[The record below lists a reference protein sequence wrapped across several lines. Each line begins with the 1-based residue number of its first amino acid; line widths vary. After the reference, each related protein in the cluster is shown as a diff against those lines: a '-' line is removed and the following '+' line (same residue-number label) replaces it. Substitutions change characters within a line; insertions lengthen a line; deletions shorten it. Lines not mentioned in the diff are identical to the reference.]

1 MNIKEKIIKIKNN
14 IVAFYTSKTATAYV
28 AIGITSLVG
37 ISAIILGSI
46 AVISAITKDP
56 KATTSTTATTV
67 IEDSTIAPATSETET
82 TTEAPEATTEE
93 TTTAETTTERTTT
106 TETTTEEATTKKKV
120 EVTTTAPP
128 PPTIA
133 VEDLNIGNASEEETA
148 ETKNDNKY
156 KDEFYGDDLEEETE
170 KTTQKPTTATT
181 TKPNPQTASKPTSQ
195 QTTAKPNETT
205 TQKPTVPET
214 ETPTTSPTNNNVRL
228 VKGIDVSK
236 WNSLD
241 KSPIDWVKVKNSG
254 VEYVIIRAGY
264 RGQSNPKLYEDP
276 YFDEHIQG
284 ALSAGLQVGVYFY
297 SQAIDENE
305 ALEEASFLLSILG
318 DYKLTYPVCFDWEPV
333 EGSRAKN
340 ANLTKDQSS
349 KVARKFLETMTGYGY
364 DTMLYSY
371 HSAIK
376 TYFNNDLLNDYK
388 VWMAYYFNAY
398 KNNGVEFTAGDKY
411 PSTAYP
417 FQMWQYSST
426 GTVPGISGQV
436 DMNVAFYYYSENGAP
451 TASSIINIPATS
463 YTIKPGENVDY
474 RTGVSGYNCAGINET
489 DLVEITIT
497 DSNGKIVTD
506 EIAFST
512 YGRYSINY
520 TLKDF
525 TGLTKRVT
533 ANLIVG
539 DKPSLAITNDT
550 LSINKFT
557 TSYDAMIEALRTNIT
572 AFNDCVGNPIATDN
586 ISFNGLDVFKHNDL
600 VTGTFQITYVAKDSL
615 DFTTTTALTLIITD
629 EEVETETNT
638 ETESN
643 TKLETESDTVSNSEA
658 TTELDTDISSNIEN
672 VTTGNT
678 ASNK

>member
-1 MNIKEKIIKIKNN
+1 M
-14 IVAFYTSKTATAYV
+14 
-28 AIGITSLVG
+28 
-37 ISAIILGSI
+37 
-46 AVISAITKDP
+46 
-56 KATTSTTATTV
+56 TTVETTA
-67 IEDSTIAPATSETET
+67 S
-82 TTEAPEATTEE
+82 
-93 TTTAETTTERTTT
+93 
-106 TETTTEEATTKKKV
+106 ETTTEESTTKKKV

-156 KDEFYGDDLEEETE
+156 KDEFYEDDLEEETE
-170 KTTQKPTTATT
+170 KPTPKPTTAPTTTPNTTQSQQTT
-181 TKPNPQTASKPTSQ
+181 TKPTTTQNQQTTTKPTTTQDQ
-195 QTTAKPNETT
+195 QTTAKPEETT

-214 ETPTTSPTNNNVRL
+214 EAPTAPPASNNVRL
-228 VKGIDVSK
+228 IKGIDISK

-241 KSPIDWVKVKNSG
+241 KAPIDWVKVKNSG

-264 RGQSNPKLYEDP
+264 RGQTNPKLYEDP

-284 ALSAGLQVGVYFY
+284 AISAGLQVGVYFY
-297 SQAIDENE
+297 SQAITENE
-305 ALEEASFLLSILG
+305 ALEEASFLLNILG

-333 EGSRAKN
+333 EGSRAKD
-340 ANLTKDQSS
+340 AKLSMDQAS
-349 KVARKFLETMTGYGY
+349 KVARKFLETMAGYGY

-376 TYFNNDLLNDYK
+376 NYFNSDLLNDYK

-398 KNNGVEFTAGDKY
+398 KNNGVEFAAGDKY

-436 DMNVAFYYYSENGAP
+436 DMNVAFYYYSETGAP
-451 TASSIINIPATS
+451 TASSIINIPAPS
-463 YTIKPGENVDY
+463 YTIKPGENIDY
-474 RTGVSGYNCAGINET
+474 RTGVSGYNCAGTNAT

-497 DSNGKIVTD
+497 DSNGSIVTD
-506 EIAFST
+506 EIAFNN

-525 TGLTKRVT
+525 TGLAKKVT
-533 ANLIVG
+533 ASLKVG
-539 DKPSLAITNDT
+539 DNPSLTITSDT

-557 TSYDAMIEALRTNIT
+557 TSYDAMVDALRSNIAT
-572 AFNDCVGNPIATDN
+572 FNDCIGNPITIDN
-586 ISFNGLDVFKHNDL
+586 VSFDGLEVFTNNEL
-600 VTGTFQITYVAKDSL
+600 APGTFQITYIGKDNVG
-615 DFTTTTALTLIITD
+615 FTTTTVLTLVITD

-638 ETESN
+638 EVESSTELETGSDTESN
-643 TKLETESDTVSNSEA
+643 AETTTKLNTDSNSSSKPD
-658 TTELDTDISSNIEN
+658 TTN
-672 VTTGNT
+672 
-678 ASNK
+678 NKTSK